1 MQWKSLFFSG
11 AALVALFVAA
21 GESSSW
27 QVYLTGIYGVPFAF
41 KNPAFGL
48 NVGFFVFRLPLLEEL
63 CDLFLL
69 ILVVTALVTIAVYW
83 APKS

>member
-1 MQWKSLFFSG
+1 MEIAVFQRGRASRPVRGGGRVIQL
-11 AALVALFVAA
+11 A
-21 GESSSW
+21 
-27 QVYLTGIYGVPFAF
+27 VYLTGIYGVPFAF